1 MFPSFWRRRVAD
13 VRLFVN
19 YSTFSSALRAYNA
32 SPMNSTCGTTFPPG
46 QCSLGYTPPRS
57 SQIRSET
64 HVQGSPRGLNASTS
78 KSAQLPRSIYAGVLP
93 NVYHIWP
100 QKRIALAGRGAKPR
114 ERQYASCNS
123 WVGSKAKQRTILR
136 TIHVNG
142 FLSKHLVF
150 GRPGNF

>member
-1 MFPSFWRRRVAD
+1 MPSLQSNLVSDKSSVKAPISKQGGTAGELAAAYVPKLLAEASSRRKAF
-13 VRLFVN
+13 FVN

-64 HVQGSPRGLNASTS
+64 HLQGSPRGLNASTS
-78 KSAQLPRSIYAGVLP
+78 KSAQLPRSIYAGVFP

-114 ERQYASCNS
+114 ERQYAS
-123 WVGSKAKQRTILR
+123 
-136 TIHVNG
+136 
-142 FLSKHLVF
+142 
-150 GRPGNF
+150 